1 MDNLGTRLASA
12 RMSAGLSQAKLA
24 TLLGVTRGTITRW
37 ENGTRAP
44 SDEDKHRLSRT
55 LNVSIAYLMG
65 ETDEPRPVS
74 PATLDA
80 QKKPASEET
89 GELVELTLPS
99 GRMIRVTQDQLDAYQ
114 AWDRKRN
121 LDTTVA
127 IAATLGIPLSDLV
140 PAGQIDKCP
149 TETHRNLVGLL
160 KALAVADPQ
169 NVRFAARG
177 GIRIEDVPENDA
189 KLMLEAILSS
199 ANLAVDLLAK
209 GKGQGRDQK

>member
-1 MDNLGTRLASA
+1 MQRDKTQQDLAKAASV
-12 RMSAGLSQAKLA
+12 SVDTVG
-24 TLLGVTRGTITRW
+24 RW
-37 ENGTRAP
+37 EN
-44 SDEDKHRLSRT
+44 DESTPNAAKLSLIGKFLET
-55 LNVSIAYLMG
+55 SIAYLMG
-65 ETDEPRPVS
+65 ETDEPR

-89 GELVELTLPS
+89 GELAELTLPS

-127 IAATLGIPLSDLV
+127 IAAALGIPLSDLV
-140 PAGQIDKCP
+140 PAGQVDKCP

-160 KALAVADPQ
+160 KALAAADPQ

-209 GKGQGRDQK
+209 GKGQSRDQK

>member
-44 SDEDKHRLSRT
+44 SDEDKHRLSRA
-55 LNVSIAYLMG
+55 LNISIAYLMG
-65 ETDEPRPVS
+65 ETDEPR

-89 GELVELTLPS
+89 GELAELTLPS

-127 IAATLGIPLSDLV
+127 IAAALGIPLSDLV
-140 PAGQIDKCP
+140 PAGQVDKCP

-160 KALAVADPQ
+160 KALAAADPQ

-209 GKGQGRDQK
+209 GKGQSRDQK

>member
-1 MDNLGTRLASA
+1 
-12 RMSAGLSQAKLA
+12 
-24 TLLGVTRGTITRW
+24 
-37 ENGTRAP
+37 
-44 SDEDKHRLSRT
+44 
-55 LNVSIAYLMG
+55 MG